1 MTPVS
6 SGAAGTSGILEG
18 GRANLPPGCSTPAR
32 RSSCV
37 DDDVVMASGETG
49 RDAVLRCFTWADG
62 HADVW
67 RVFDDGGA
75 FASVIEDLVAPWR
88 GHDITKVCGV
98 ESRGFILGGAV
109 AGVLGTGFVAIR
121 KRGGLFPGP
130 KLEVGGQIAVHEQDV
145 DGRSEL
151 GPRPQKNS
159 AAEHV
164 DGAGRQR
171 SQRVFVVVERSDA
184 GTRHNPAVA

>member
-1 MTPVS
+1 
-6 SGAAGTSGILEG
+6 
-18 GRANLPPGCSTPAR
+18 
-32 RSSCV
+32 V

-98 ESRGFILGGAV
+98 ESRGFILGGA
-109 AGVLGTGFVAIR
+109 AACALGTGFVAIR

-130 KLEVGGQIAVHEQDV
+130 KLEVTAAPDYRGQRHVLQIQMRSLITGDRVLLVDDWVERGSQATATHDLVQQCGASLVGCSVMVDQLDSAVRSTLPTITSIV
-145 DGRSEL
+145 RASEL
-151 GPRPQKNS
+151 R
-159 AAEHV
+159 
-164 DGAGRQR
+164 
-171 SQRVFVVVERSDA
+171 
-184 GTRHNPAVA
+184 T